1 MQSNTGPLYRTLL
14 DRITLVPHRLSPQP
28 VLGSVELHPQGLFK
42 TTSVQQGLTGKKE
55 CDIVLIY

>member
-1 MQSNTGPLYRTLL
+1 
-14 DRITLVPHRLSPQP
+14 V
-28 VLGSVELHPQGLFK
+28 HPQGLFK